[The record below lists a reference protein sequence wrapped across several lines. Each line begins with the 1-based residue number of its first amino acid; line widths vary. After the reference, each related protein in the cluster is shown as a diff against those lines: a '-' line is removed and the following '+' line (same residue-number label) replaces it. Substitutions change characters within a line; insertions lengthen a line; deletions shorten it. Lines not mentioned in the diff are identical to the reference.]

1 MVKAEAKDHGYLNI
15 LAILDIEPTSFLNLN
30 MMVFDWKSKI
40 LRVRLAGPAAIYR
53 IRVSYCASSQVY
65 HDFRK
70 EKYCAYSSGVFSPC
84 FSGRLDTPSSS
95 NRSNLIPEP
104 DTGGLIGLK
113 TAVEKTDPR
122 HTLFQNR
129 QDLLTME
136 AAPISAMERVPH
148 CAITR
153 WSSRWRRDKTVSTP
167 I

>member
-1 MVKAEAKDHGYLNI
+1 MRLKSHNLSRSWQRLLKSVKKFDATPPVCAPDKPEFL
-15 LAILDIEPTSFLNLN
+15 LIERALQS
-30 MMVFDWKSKI
+30 
-40 LRVRLAGPAAIYR
+40 A
-53 IRVSYCASSQVY
+53 
-65 HDFRK
+65 
-70 EKYCAYSSGVFSPC
+70 
-84 FSGRLDTPSSS
+84 LDTPSSS

-113 TAVEKTDPR
+113 TGVEKTDPR